1 MEFPRIKY
9 LSQTKTD
16 SMLPL
21 LKYITLL
28 ALSQATKY
36 SNRTL
41 NMNVPGGAKKG
52 KVCGELVCKQPSVGG
67 VAAVCTS

>member
-1 MEFPRIKY
+1 MEFPGIKY
-9 LSQTKTD
+9 LSQNKTD

-28 ALSQATKY
+28 ALSQAAKY
-36 SNRTL
+36 NNRTL
-41 NMNVPGGAKKG
+41 IMNVLGRAKKG
-52 KVCGELVCKQPSVGG
+52 KVCGELVCKQSSGGG

>member
-1 MEFPRIKY
+1 MKYEKNKNRLKTIHMEFPRIKY

-28 ALSQATKY
+28 ELSQAAKY

-41 NMNVPGGAKKG
+41 NMNVP
-52 KVCGELVCKQPSVGG
+52 ESQERESVW
-67 VAAVCTS
+67 